1 MAQVQEREN
10 IVKNIL
16 NANFLLVRDDEGRTL
31 FTLPMWAVVGALAV
45 LVFLLVVGRRDRKKE
60 D

>member
-10 IVKNIL
+10 LVKDIL
-16 NANFLLVRDDEGRTL
+16 NANFLLIRDDDGRTL
-31 FTLPMWAVVGALAV
+31 FTLPVWAVVGALA
-45 LVFLLVVGRRDRKKE
+45 LIVFLLVVGRRGKKKE